1 MVSRSSNVPAPAS
14 RPQSS
19 RQAKMP
25 RQSVT
30 ASRAPPMTGASMG
43 ARMVMV
49 WIQVMT
55 FSMARPRSTSLTM
68 ARAMALMPPLP
79 MACTARQNSRGQ
91 MDWARARNRLET
103 T

>member
-1 MVSRSSNVPAPAS
+1 
-14 RPQSS
+14 
-19 RQAKMP
+19 MP

-55 FSMARPRSTSLTM
+55 FSMARPRSMSLTM